1 MAEKKDTE
9 ASIPQDAAESG
20 GEKSQTPRVIVRSHK
35 KSTLGSQSGRIKTR
49 KGALTAQ
56 EESLRKTPS
65 TVSAKTSTV
74 RPLIHGIL
82 QAVDDVPGRQS
93 ASAGNNTSRASAYGR
108 FLKTHGN
115 ATHRRRPAA
124 TSQSFALS
132 GSPENDGTELP
143 SENGPQA
150 STAYEI
156 PAGSAETAASEE
168 TPVTPAAPSGE
179 TAGTEAPLAA
189 GESDVTPQ
197 AVGENPGYTLPG
209 TEPGTE
215 EEPAAEG
222 NETPADELSG
232 GQDGIT
238 APEAD
243 EVRGQDENGE
253 PAASY
258 SGERNITAGDDTHA
272 GRIGRLN
279 FPAPGAAGPAAA
291 SADTPEAAEETV
303 PAREREEKISEAV
316 RELTE
321 SDEFSHRIFRDFHI
335 PASLTAPL
343 EPAAPVQE
351 AASADAAPV
360 TMSTEDMARTLKDSP
375 RDISGG
381 SFRGLVENLQG
392 GPVPGEEPVP
402 APAPAAH
409 AGSPRILICW
419 VGKVDIGAALR
430 HDQINPGPV
439 RMLLERI
446 ERFDHII
453 LLTPQNQ
460 NVEDLFREWL
470 ASCADENT
478 LEFRR
483 TGVRDLSDH
492 ALICSAV
499 MDVVDETIRKFG
511 LPADGTGITFH
522 LSPGSPATHAV
533 LMLLA
538 ADRYRGIRLVQT
550 RLPGIGQRPEVL
562 TIEVP
567 SAALTPAAPGDRL
580 PVSASTEPEEQP
592 PVSFDERVHQ
602 RYGRGGR
609 YLHKRS
615 IGRGMEQER
624 TDDVIPEPYEGIR
637 KPTTA
642 PNMQAQPQEG
652 EPPTISEA
660 LGKVYARVQRIAS
673 MPLPVLLMGEDG
685 TGKSRLARFVH
696 EWSGR
701 GGKYVSI
708 ECSGLTDAMFTSELF
723 GQKAGDYPG
732 AWRAREGA
740 FRLANG
746 GTIFLENVDMLTPS
760 QQAILLRVLSPSGET
775 VVVLPGQGPRQG
787 FTSRVRIVA
796 SASERI
802 LEKIHSGEFRPALFY
817 RLAGVSAELPPVR
830 RYTSEERQNL
840 LRSLLVRLQ
849 HRLGVCWN
857 FNGDAWQALVEEE
870 WPGNL
875 RELTRMMQQ
884 ICLMAPADGT
894 ITRDYVLSQLRLAR
908 ICPGEKT
915 APALTE
921 PAVSAGLPAVPEQDL
936 HGFTAMELP
945 LPGTAGSAPVEDKEP
960 AGQSDDD
967 FEPGGDL
974 SLDDWLRQLRL
985 KKVQEAMEKTGG
997 NRKEAAALLGMSY
1010 IQLNYTLR
1018 QLRNKE
1024 EK

>member
-20 GEKSQTPRVIVRSHK
+20 GEKSQTPRVIVRSHKKSTLGSQSGRIKTRKGALTAQEESQTPRVIVRSHK

-93 ASAGNNTSRASAYGR
+93 ASA
-108 FLKTHGN
+108 
-115 ATHRRRPAA
+115 
-124 TSQSFALS
+124 
-132 GSPENDGTELP
+132 
-143 SENGPQA
+143 
-150 STAYEI
+150 
-156 PAGSAETAASEE
+156 
-168 TPVTPAAPSGE
+168 
-179 TAGTEAPLAA
+179 
-189 GESDVTPQ
+189 VTPQ

-243 EVRGQDENGE
+243 EVREQDENGE
-253 PAASY
+253 PAVSY
-258 SGERNITAGDDTHA
+258 SGEGNITAGADTHA

-291 SADTPEAAEETV
+291 PAGTPEAAEETV

-351 AASADAAPV
+351 AATADAAPV

-908 ICPGEKT
+908 ICPGEKP

-945 LPGTAGSAPVEDKEP
+945 LPGTAGSAPAEDKEP
-960 AGQSDDD
+960 AGRSDDD

>member
-93 ASAGNNTSRASAYGR
+93 ASA
-108 FLKTHGN
+108 
-115 ATHRRRPAA
+115 
-124 TSQSFALS
+124 
-132 GSPENDGTELP
+132 
-143 SENGPQA
+143 
-150 STAYEI
+150 
-156 PAGSAETAASEE
+156 
-168 TPVTPAAPSGE
+168 
-179 TAGTEAPLAA
+179 
-189 GESDVTPQ
+189 VTPQ

-243 EVRGQDENGE
+243 EVREQDENGE
-253 PAASY
+253 PAVSY
-258 SGERNITAGDDTHA
+258 SGEGNITAGADTHA

-291 SADTPEAAEETV
+291 PAGTPEAAEETV

-351 AASADAAPV
+351 AATADAAPV

-908 ICPGEKT
+908 ICPGEKP

-945 LPGTAGSAPVEDKEP
+945 LPGTAGSAPAEDKEP
-960 AGQSDDD
+960 AGRSDDD

>member
-9 ASIPQDAAESG
+9 ASIPQDAAENG

-35 KSTLGSQSGRIKTR
+35 KSTLGSPSGRMKTR

-93 ASAGNNTSRASAYGR
+93 ASAGSNTSKASAYGR
-108 FLKTHGN
+108 FLRTHGN

-132 GSPENDGTELP
+132 GSPENDGTEP
-143 SENGPQA
+143 ATENETQA
-150 STAYEI
+150 SAAYEI
-156 PAGSAETAASEE
+156 PAGAAETAAAED
-168 TPVTPAAPSGE
+168 TPVTPAAPAGE
-179 TAGTEAPLAA
+179 TAGTEAALAA
-189 GESDVTPQ
+189 RESDVTAQ
-197 AVGENPGYTLPG
+197 ADEENPPYTLPG
-209 TEPGTE
+209 TESGTE
-215 EEPAAEG
+215 EEPAAEE
-222 NETPADELSG
+222 NDTAADECSG
-232 GQDGIT
+232 GQDRT
-238 APEAD
+238 ADLSAGEGW
-243 EVRGQDENGE
+243 EQEKSGE
-253 PAASY
+253 PAAAY
-258 SGERNITAGDDTHA
+258 SGEGNSDAGDDTHA

-279 FPAPGAAGPAAA
+279 FPAPGAAAPSEA
-291 SADTPEAAEETV
+291 SADIPEAEETA
-303 PAREREEKISEAV
+303 PSREREEKINETV

-321 SDEFSHRIFRDFHI
+321 NDEFSHRIFRDFHI

-351 AASADAAPV
+351 EASADAAPV

-392 GPVPGEEPVP
+392 GPVPGEEPAP

-409 AGSPRILICW
+409 AGTPRILICW

-470 ASCADENT
+470 ASCADEKT

-492 ALICSAV
+492 AIICSAV
-499 MDVVDETIRKFG
+499 MDVVDETIQKFG

-562 TIEVP
+562 SIEVP

-580 PVSASTEPEEQP
+580 PVSASTGPEEQP
-592 PVSFDERVHQ
+592 SASFDERVHQ

-609 YLHKRS
+609 YLHKRPL
-615 IGRGMEQER
+615 GRGMEQER
-624 TDDVIPEPYEGIR
+624 TDEVISEPYEGIR

-775 VVVLPGQGPRQG
+775 VVILPGQGPRQG

-830 RYTSEERQNL
+830 SYTPEERQNL

-908 ICPGEKT
+908 ICSGEKT
-915 APALTE
+915 APSIPE
-921 PAVSAGLPAVPEQDL
+921 PAVSAGLPAVPEQNL
-936 HGFTAMELP
+936 NGFTAMELP
-945 LPGTAGSAPVEDKEP
+945 LPGAAPSAHVEDEAP
-960 AGQSDDD
+960 AGRSDDD

-985 KKVQEAMEKTGG
+985 RKVQEAMEKTGG

>member
-143 SENGPQA
+143 SENGTQA
-150 STAYEI
+150 SAAYEI

-243 EVRGQDENGE
+243 EVREQDENGE
-253 PAASY
+253 PAVSY
-258 SGERNITAGDDTHA
+258 SGEGNITAGADTHA

-291 SADTPEAAEETV
+291 PAGTPEAAEETV

-351 AASADAAPV
+351 AATADAAPV

-478 LEFRR
+478 GIPPHRRPRPFRSR
-483 TGVRDLSDH
+483 
-492 ALICSAV
+492 A
-499 MDVVDETIRKFG
+499 
-511 LPADGTGITFH
+511 H
-522 LSPGSPATHAV
+522 LLRCH
-533 LMLLA
+533 
-538 ADRYRGIRLVQT
+538 
-550 RLPGIGQRPEVL
+550 
-562 TIEVP
+562 
-567 SAALTPAAPGDRL
+567 
-580 PVSASTEPEEQP
+580 
-592 PVSFDERVHQ
+592 
-602 RYGRGGR
+602 GRGGR
-609 YLHKRS
+609 
-615 IGRGMEQER
+615 
-624 TDDVIPEPYEGIR
+624 DNPE
-637 KPTTA
+637 
-642 PNMQAQPQEG
+642 
-652 EPPTISEA
+652 
-660 LGKVYARVQRIAS
+660 V
-673 MPLPVLLMGEDG
+673 
-685 TGKSRLARFVH
+685 
-696 EWSGR
+696 
-701 GGKYVSI
+701 
-708 ECSGLTDAMFTSELF
+708 
-723 GQKAGDYPG
+723 
-732 AWRAREGA
+732 
-740 FRLANG
+740 
-746 GTIFLENVDMLTPS
+746 
-760 QQAILLRVLSPSGET
+760 
-775 VVVLPGQGPRQG
+775 
-787 FTSRVRIVA
+787 
-796 SASERI
+796 
-802 LEKIHSGEFRPALFY
+802 RPA
-817 RLAGVSAELPPVR
+817 R
-830 RYTSEERQNL
+830 
-840 LRSLLVRLQ
+840 
-849 HRLGVCWN
+849 
-857 FNGDAWQALVEEE
+857 
-870 WPGNL
+870 
-875 RELTRMMQQ
+875 
-884 ICLMAPADGT
+884 
-894 ITRDYVLSQLRLAR
+894 
-908 ICPGEKT
+908 
-915 APALTE
+915 
-921 PAVSAGLPAVPEQDL
+921 
-936 HGFTAMELP
+936 
-945 LPGTAGSAPVEDKEP
+945 
-960 AGQSDDD
+960 
-967 FEPGGDL
+967 
-974 SLDDWLRQLRL
+974 
-985 KKVQEAMEKTGG
+985 
-997 NRKEAAALLGMSY
+997 
-1010 IQLNYTLR
+1010 
-1018 QLRNKE
+1018 
-1024 EK
+1024 

>member
-9 ASIPQDAAESG
+9 ASIPQEAAENG

-35 KSTLGSQSGRIKTR
+35 KSTLGSQSGRMKTR

-115 ATHRRRPAA
+115 ATHRRRPA
-124 TSQSFALS
+124 SIPQSFALS
-132 GSPENDGTELP
+132 GSPDNDGTGLP
-143 SENGPQA
+143 SGNGTQA
-150 STAYEI
+150 SAAYEI
-156 PAGSAETAASEE
+156 PAGAAETASPEE
-168 TPVTPAAPSGE
+168 ARATPAVPAGE
-179 TAGTEAPLAA
+179 TAGTETPLASREPGMTA
-189 GESDVTPQ
+189 Q
-197 AVGENPGYTLPG
+197 ADEEKPSYPLPG

-215 EEPAAEG
+215 EEPAAEK
-222 NETPADELSG
+222 NDNTADELSG
-232 GQDGIT
+232 GQDEIA
-238 APEAD
+238 APAAD
-243 EVRGQDENGE
+243 EVREQEANGE
-253 PAASY
+253 TAAAY
-258 SGERNITAGDDTHA
+258 PRERITTAGDDTHA

-279 FPAPGAAGPAAA
+279 FPVPGAAA
-291 SADTPEAAEETV
+291 SAEAPEDGEKTV
-303 PAREREEKISEAV
+303 SSREREEKINEAV

-343 EPAAPVQE
+343 EPAAPGLE
-351 AASADAAPV
+351 GASADAAPV
-360 TMSTEDMARTLKDSP
+360 TMSTEDMARSLKDSP

-392 GPVPGEEPVP
+392 GPVPGEEPVH

-470 ASCADENT
+470 ASCADEKT

-562 TIEVP
+562 TIAVP

-660 LGKVYARVQRIAS
+660 LGKVYARIQRIAS
-673 MPLPVLLMGEDG
+673 MPLSVLLMGEDG

-802 LEKIHSGEFRPALFY
+802 LEKIHNGEFRPSLFY

-915 APALTE
+915 APVLPE
-921 PAVSAGLPAVPEQDL
+921 PAVSAGLPVVPEQDL

-945 LPGTAGSAPVEDKEP
+945 LPGAAGRAPEEDKEP
-960 AGQSDDD
+960 AGRSDDD

-974 SLDDWLRQLRL
+974 SLDDWLRHLRL